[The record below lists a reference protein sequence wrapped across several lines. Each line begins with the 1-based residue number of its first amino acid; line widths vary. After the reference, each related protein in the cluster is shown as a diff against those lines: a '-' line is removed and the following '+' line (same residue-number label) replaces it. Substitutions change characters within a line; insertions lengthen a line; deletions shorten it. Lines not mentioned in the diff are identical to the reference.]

1 MQLTYNYIIIKN
13 FRKHI
18 EYNCEFC
25 DGTNE
30 FMGFNGAGKTTI
42 LDAITWCLFGKNFED
57 KKQFNVFPEV
67 DGKLRM
73 DLKPYVELSILKDGE
88 EYIISR
94 EIYQTKSMKNPST
107 TMYINDV
114 KFTIKEFEKYLDE
127 KLGIDIEKF
136 KMMSKTNYAINFK
149 ENDLRKLVYD
159 EFKVDDNEIL
169 NHESNVGKFDNVK
182 EIIEEFGIERTYD
195 TINARRKEQKKKET
209 SMLSVIENSK
219 KKIMEVKNSIDKGQL
234 RRDTDRKKE
243 IKSILSQGEE
253 EMQLENKKREDISNC
268 EAEINQCQ
276 NSIKEIEMRLENKN
290 SELKN
295 LRDKMN
301 YMFDL
306 KNIKD
311 KTLKDYLREMN
322 VLKKSISEK
331 TEKMKSLQE
340 KLKKEKQ
347 SFDELKSKE
356 VTIENDECPFCH
368 QKLPQEFIENAK
380 EEKENIKVNEL
391 KEMRDTINKKI
402 HSYNEI
408 REEYKND
415 CERYN
420 QLEEKY
426 NSLKDCEDDKLNTIL
441 NVDND
446 EYDKLKEEEKK
457 ILADIQELKKDG
469 NNQLDL
475 ARQLKIKLDNLPKP
489 IEIKSKDYLYVE
501 LENINNRLNNYN
513 YYKNLVSEYNR
524 QVEDYK
530 ENESKKEVI
539 ETMLS
544 EYEQYKKYKDLLITK
559 NIQKFFDNIS
569 FKTSYLTRDGK
580 ENNCFVVTLNGRD
593 YSELSEGEKIQA
605 SVSLIRG
612 LQKMNNYYFPILI
625 DNFESLSELK
635 VDDTQIVCCSAVKKP
650 SKNIIKRDKEGNLVE
665 VENPNYDKIME
676 TYSLLQ
682 LKKY

>member
-1 MQLTYNYIIIKN
+1 MQLKYNYIIIKN

-18 EYNCEFC
+18 EYNCEFG

-73 DLKPYVELSILKDGE
+73 DLKPYVELSISKDDD

-114 KFTIKEFEKYLDE
+114 KFSIKEFEKYLDE

-322 VLKKSISEK
+322 GLKKSISEK

-408 REEYKND
+408 REEYKKD

-441 NVDND
+441 NVDSD

-489 IEIKSKDYLYVE
+489 TEIKSKDYLYVE

-513 YYKNLVSEYNR
+513 YYKNLVKEYNQ

-580 ENNCFVVTLNGRD
+580 ENNCFIVTLNGRD

-612 LQKMNNYYFPILI
+612 LQKMNDYYFPILI

-650 SKNIIKRDKEGNLVE
+650 SKNILKRDKEGNLVE

-676 TYSLLQ
+676 TYSILQ

>member
-1 MQLTYNYIIIKN
+1 MQLKYNYIIIKN

-18 EYNCEFC
+18 DYNCEFC

-114 KFTIKEFEKYLDE
+114 KFSIKEFEKYLDE

-530 ENESKKEVI
+530 ENERKKEVI

>member
-1 MQLTYNYIIIKN
+1 MRLKYNYIIIKN

-73 DLKPYVELSILKDGE
+73 DLKPYVELSISKDGD

-114 KFTIKEFEKYLDE
+114 KFSIKEFEKYLDE

-219 KKIMEVKNSIDKGQL
+219 KKIVEVKNSIDKGQL

-322 VLKKSISEK
+322 GLKKSISEK

-408 REEYKND
+408 REEYKKD

-489 IEIKSKDYLYVE
+489 TEIKSKDYLYVE

-580 ENNCFVVTLNGRD
+580 ENNCFVVTLKGRD

-612 LQKMNNYYFPILI
+612 LQKMNDYYFPILI

-650 SKNIIKRDKEGNLVE
+650 SKNILKRDKEGNLVE

-676 TYSLLQ
+676 TYSILQ

>member
-1 MQLTYNYIIIKN
+1 MQLKYNYIIIKN

-73 DLKPYVELSILKDGE
+73 DLKPYVELSISKDGD

-114 KFTIKEFEKYLDE
+114 KFSIKEFEKYLDE
-127 KLGIDIEKF
+127 KLDIDIEKF

-149 ENDLRKLVYD
+149 KNDLRKLVYD

-290 SELKN
+290 
-295 LRDKMN
+295 
-301 YMFDL
+301 
-306 KNIKD
+306 
-311 KTLKDYLREMN
+311 
-322 VLKKSISEK
+322 
-331 TEKMKSLQE
+331 
-340 KLKKEKQ
+340 
-347 SFDELKSKE
+347 
-356 VTIENDECPFCH
+356 
-368 QKLPQEFIENAK
+368 
-380 EEKENIKVNEL
+380 
-391 KEMRDTINKKI
+391 
-402 HSYNEI
+402 
-408 REEYKND
+408 
-415 CERYN
+415 
-420 QLEEKY
+420 
-426 NSLKDCEDDKLNTIL
+426 
-441 NVDND
+441 
-446 EYDKLKEEEKK
+446 
-457 ILADIQELKKDG
+457 
-469 NNQLDL
+469 
-475 ARQLKIKLDNLPKP
+475 
-489 IEIKSKDYLYVE
+489 
-501 LENINNRLNNYN
+501 
-513 YYKNLVSEYNR
+513 
-524 QVEDYK
+524 
-530 ENESKKEVI
+530 
-539 ETMLS
+539 
-544 EYEQYKKYKDLLITK
+544 
-559 NIQKFFDNIS
+559 
-569 FKTSYLTRDGK
+569 
-580 ENNCFVVTLNGRD
+580 
-593 YSELSEGEKIQA
+593 
-605 SVSLIRG
+605 
-612 LQKMNNYYFPILI
+612 
-625 DNFESLSELK
+625 
-635 VDDTQIVCCSAVKKP
+635 
-650 SKNIIKRDKEGNLVE
+650 
-665 VENPNYDKIME
+665 
-676 TYSLLQ
+676 
-682 LKKY
+682 

>member
-67 DGKLRM
+67 GGKLRM

-114 KFTIKEFEKYLDE
+114 KFSIKEFEKYLDE

-219 KKIMEVKNSIDKGQL
+219 KKIMEVKNQIDKGQL

-402 HSYNEI
+402 HLYNEI
-408 REEYKND
+408 REEYKKD

-489 IEIKSKDYLYVE
+489 TEIKSKDYLYVE

-513 YYKNLVSEYNR
+513 YYKNLVKEYNQ

-612 LQKMNNYYFPILI
+612 LQKMNDYYFPILI

-650 SKNIIKRDKEGNLVE
+650 SKNILKRDKEGNLVE

-676 TYSLLQ
+676 TYSILQ

>member
-1 MQLTYNYIIIKN
+1 MRLKYNYIIIKN

-73 DLKPYVELSILKDGE
+73 DLKPYVELSISKDGD
-88 EYIISR
+88 EYIVSR

-114 KFTIKEFEKYLDE
+114 KFSIKEFEKYLDE

-322 VLKKSISEK
+322 GLKKSISEK

-408 REEYKND
+408 RKEYKKD

-469 NNQLDL
+469 NNQIDL

-489 IEIKSKDYLYVE
+489 TEIKSKDYLYVE

-530 ENESKKEVI
+530 DNESKKEVI

-612 LQKMNNYYFPILI
+612 LQKMNDYYFPILI

-650 SKNIIKRDKEGNLVE
+650 SKNILKRDKEGNLVE

-676 TYSLLQ
+676 TYSILQ

>member
-73 DLKPYVELSILKDGE
+73 DLKPYVELSILKDGD

-114 KFTIKEFEKYLDE
+114 KFSIKEFEKYLDE

-322 VLKKSISEK
+322 GLKKSISEK

-402 HSYNEI
+402 HLYNEI
-408 REEYKND
+408 REEYKKD

-469 NNQLDL
+469 NNQIDL
-475 ARQLKIKLDNLPKP
+475 ARQLKIKLNNLPKP
-489 IEIKSKDYLYVE
+489 TEIKSKDYLYVE
-501 LENINNRLNNYN
+501 LENINNRLSNYN
-513 YYKNLVSEYNR
+513 YYKNLVNEYNQ

-676 TYSLLQ
+676 TYSILQ

>member
-73 DLKPYVELSILKDGE
+73 DLKPYVELSISKDDD

-114 KFTIKEFEKYLDE
+114 KFSIKEFEKYLDE

-322 VLKKSISEK
+322 GLKKSISEK

-347 SFDELKSKE
+347 SFDELKAKE

-489 IEIKSKDYLYVE
+489 TEIKSKDYLYVE
-501 LENINNRLNNYN
+501 LENINNRLSNYN
-513 YYKNLVSEYNR
+513 YYKNLVNEYNQ

-650 SKNIIKRDKEGNLVE
+650 SKNILKRDKEGNLVE

-676 TYSLLQ
+676 TYSILQ

>member
-1 MQLTYNYIIIKN
+1 MQLKYNYIIIKN

-73 DLKPYVELSILKDGE
+73 DLKPYVELSISKDGD
-88 EYIISR
+88 EYIVSR

-114 KFTIKEFEKYLDE
+114 KFSIKEFEKYLDE

-322 VLKKSISEK
+322 GLKKSISEK

-347 SFDELKSKE
+347 SFDELKAKE

-408 REEYKND
+408 RKEYKKD

-441 NVDND
+441 NVDSD

-489 IEIKSKDYLYVE
+489 TEIKSKDYLYVE

-513 YYKNLVSEYNR
+513 YYKNLVKEYNR

-650 SKNIIKRDKEGNLVE
+650 SKNILKRDKEGNLVE

-676 TYSLLQ
+676 TYSILQ